1 MRIVYTVYLSLLR
14 TYVLGFDACLVSSSI
29 SKTGL
34 STKLIATVCVTLPAD
49 AIEVP
54 KSIDGLLVRALRFA
68 RYAAYSPCPEREN
81 YNSYRASPWG
91 SIRSNAA

>member
-1 MRIVYTVYLSLLR
+1 MRIVYTVCPSLLR

-54 KSIDGLLVRALRFA
+54 KSIDGLLVRLF
-68 RYAAYSPCPEREN
+68 
-81 YNSYRASPWG
+81 ASPDTRRILLALKG
-91 SIRSNAA
+91 KTTTA